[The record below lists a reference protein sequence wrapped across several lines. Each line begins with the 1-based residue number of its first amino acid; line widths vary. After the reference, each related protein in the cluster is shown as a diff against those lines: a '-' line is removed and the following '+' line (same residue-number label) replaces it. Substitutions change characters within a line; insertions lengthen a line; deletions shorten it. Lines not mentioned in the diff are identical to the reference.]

1 MSKFEAVLLINPDI
15 SIQILKKEIESFKKQ
30 ISTNKGE
37 VIDSE
42 NWGLR
47 DLSYKISDFKK
58 AFYNFFQ
65 LEIEG
70 NKIQIIKKY
79 LTQNDHILRHLFIK
93 VNTHNQL
100 PTKLNNEEKQI

>member
-93 VNTHNQL
+93 VSSHQKL
-100 PTKLNNEEKQI
+100 PTKLNNEEK

>member
-1 MSKFEAVLLINPDI
+1 MNKFEAILLINPDI

-65 LEIEG
+65 
-70 NKIQIIKKY
+70 
-79 LTQNDHILRHLFIK
+79 
-93 VNTHNQL
+93 
-100 PTKLNNEEKQI
+100 

>member
-15 SIQILKKEIESFKKQ
+15 SKQILKKEIESFKKQ

-37 VIDSE
+37 IINSE

-47 DLSYKISDFKK
+47 DLSYKISNFKK

-65 LEIEG
+65 LEMEG
-70 NKIQIIKKY
+70 NKIQIIKKH
-79 LTQNDHILRHLFIK
+79 LTQNELVLRHLFIK
-93 VNTHNQL
+93 VNNHNEL
-100 PTKLNNEEKQI
+100 PTKLNNEEKKI